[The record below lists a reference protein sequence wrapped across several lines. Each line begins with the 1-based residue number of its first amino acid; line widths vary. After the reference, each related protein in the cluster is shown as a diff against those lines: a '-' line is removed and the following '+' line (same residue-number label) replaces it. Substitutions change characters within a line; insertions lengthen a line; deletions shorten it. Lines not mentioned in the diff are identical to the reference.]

1 MTDDKPQTTLV
12 AAGRMSETHFGAV
25 NTPVYRASTILFPD
39 LAALENRTQEYFY
52 GRRGTPSSRSLE
64 DAICALEG
72 GARTVLVPSGLNA
85 CATAILAV
93 VGAGDHLL
101 MVDSC
106 YEPTRDFCDK
116 VLSNCRA
123 DLPRPQD
130 NNFFHIQPSPYI
142 AKKLFPELQTMKL
155 LRQFEI

>member
-1 MTDDKPQTTLV
+1 MTERDNDKPETILV
-12 AAGRMSETHFGAV
+12 SAGRMSETHFGAV

-39 LAALENRTQEYFY
+39 LATLEGRGQSYTY

-64 DAICALEG
+64 EALCALEG

-85 CATAILAV
+85 CATAILSV

-116 VLSNCRA
+116 QLSRFGVETTYYPPDRRHHAVSEAQHQSRVLRKPRLA
-123 DLPRPQD
+123 D
-130 NNFFHIQPSPYI
+130 F
-142 AKKLFPELQTMKL
+142 
-155 LRQFEI
+155 